1 VKEMWIIRFILL
13 AVLVAFEGIVSYLY
27 RYRNRYE
34 KLFKSKIFNTVLVI
48 VYNFLCYLIV
58 GLPPAGGWNFRPDW
72 LAYRSVRIGFPVIGL
87 LLICAGAL
95 LGFATLKQ
103 RKVIG
108 SQAVK
113 EGLLT
118 LGCYRYFRHP
128 IYTGIIWI
136 SLGLPLMMR
145 NPDGLLMFPAIFV
158 IHFVAA
164 VIEERYDMCVIF
176 REQYQA
182 YRQTTRMFGPI
193 WLWSVGVVIILLL
206 VGFGWSI
213 EMR

>member
-1 VKEMWIIRFILL
+1 MWIIRFILL
-13 AVLVAFEGIVSYLY
+13 GVLGASICVDPYLY
-27 RYRNRYE
+27 RHRSRYAKLVENR
-34 KLFKSKIFNTVLVI
+34 IFNIAGVI
-48 VYNFLCYLIV
+48 VGNSFCYLIV
-58 GLPPAGGWNFRPDW
+58 GLPPAGGWNLRPDW
-72 LAYRSVRIGFPVIGL
+72 LGYQSVRIGFPVIGL

-95 LGFATLKQ
+95 LAFATLKQ

-108 SQAVK
+108 IQDVK

-118 LGCYRYFRHP
+118 SGFYQYFRHP
-128 IYTGIIWI
+128 IYTGIMWVT
-136 SLGLPLMMR
+136 LGLPLMMR

-158 IHFVAA
+158 ILFAA
-164 VIEERYDMCVIF
+164 AIIEEKNDMCVRF

-182 YRQTTRMFGPI
+182 YRKTTRMFGPI
-193 WLWSVGVVIILLL
+193 WLWSVIVVIILLL